1 MFACSCGFNGGIQRQ
16 QVGLCGNTVDV
27 FQRLNY
33 RWYGVVYCGNLLE
46 DFHDPGRHIHGTLDK
61 AVQGYAGSLSKTAHS
76 IAVQFIAFVVG
87 FDQLQNGIALLIHQ
101 ASQANKAGAKRI
113 HCVIVGGDDI
123 GQAGLTVGQYFR

>member
-1 MFACSCGFNGGIQRQ
+1 MFSCPGSLNGSVQRQ
-16 QVGLCGNTVDV
+16 QVSLRCNTVDI
-27 FQRLNY
+27 FQRLNN
-33 RWYGVVYCGNLLE
+33 RRYGVVNGGNLLE

-123 GQAGLTVGQYFR
+123 GQARLAVGQHFC